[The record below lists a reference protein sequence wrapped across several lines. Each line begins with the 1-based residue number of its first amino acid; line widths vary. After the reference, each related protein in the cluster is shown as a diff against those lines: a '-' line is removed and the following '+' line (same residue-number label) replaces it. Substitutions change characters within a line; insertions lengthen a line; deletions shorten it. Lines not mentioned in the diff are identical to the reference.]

1 MSESTN
7 ECMHSECTICL
18 LDYKKETKK
27 ATECQHIF
35 HQECIDRWLQTNNSC
50 PLCRHV
56 LQQHTMPTIDEV
68 IPTTNY
74 GYGFS
79 GRGGS
84 LMQLVAYGAA
94 DRMLT
99 SAPRATQQTQPI
111 REQTQR
117 EQQHQQTPIQT
128 QSNQI

>member
-1 MSESTN
+1 MK
-7 ECMHSECTICL
+7 MAQECTICL
-18 LDYKKETKK
+18 LTYTDETKK
-27 ATECQHIF
+27 ATECNHIF
-35 HQECIDRWLQTNNSC
+35 HQECLDRWLQENNSC

-56 LQQHTMPTIDEV
+56 LQEHTRSTTDEV

-74 GYGFS
+74 GYGFA

>member
-99 SAPRATQQTQPI
+99 SATRATQQTQPI

-117 EQQHQQTPIQT
+117 
-128 QSNQI
+128 